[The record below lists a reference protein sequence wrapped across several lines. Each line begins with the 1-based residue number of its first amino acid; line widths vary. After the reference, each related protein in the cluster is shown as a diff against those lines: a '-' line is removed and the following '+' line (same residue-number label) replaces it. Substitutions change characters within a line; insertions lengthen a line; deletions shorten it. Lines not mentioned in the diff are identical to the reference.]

1 MLLVGSP
8 AKLDKGIGANAV
20 YKYNLKNLPYTVIII
35 INDKTVTTNPPIN
48 VTAHNGID
56 SKKPQDSIAVIIELG
71 KVLFELKVILAVDI
85 IFAVIMKAPSSAV
98 RFTEASK
105 LLDYGFSTYTYKQFA
120 NAGDVLKNVEINK
133 GVNSSL
139 NLVYEENTGTLI
151 KKGEDKNIDE
161 ILTIENNI
169 SAPISKWQ
177 RLGQIPYNLNGSTI
191 SSVNLVAQN
200 DIKKIGVLSFP
211 KKVLLT
217 WLRLLR

>member
-1 MLLVGSP
+1 
-8 AKLDKGIGANAV
+8 
-20 YKYNLKNLPYTVIII
+20 
-35 INDKTVTTNPPIN
+35 
-48 VTAHNGID
+48 
-56 SKKPQDSIAVIIELG
+56 
-71 KVLFELKVILAVDI
+71 
-85 IFAVIMKAPSSAV
+85 MKAPSSAV

-169 SAPISKWQ
+169 SAPISKGQ

-200 DIKKIGVLSFP
+200 DIKKIGVLSFS

>member
-1 MLLVGSP
+1 
-8 AKLDKGIGANAV
+8 
-20 YKYNLKNLPYTVIII
+20 
-35 INDKTVTTNPPIN
+35 
-48 VTAHNGID
+48 
-56 SKKPQDSIAVIIELG
+56 
-71 KVLFELKVILAVDI
+71 
-85 IFAVIMKAPSSAV
+85 MKAPSSAV

-139 NLVYEENTGTLI
+139 NLVYEENAGTLI
-151 KKGEDKNIDE
+151 KKGEDKNIEE

-169 SAPISKWQ
+169 SAPISKGQ
-177 RLGQIPYNLNGSTI
+177 RLGQISYNLNGSTI

-200 DIKKIGVLSFP
+200 DIKKIGFLSFSE
-211 KKVLLT
+211 KVLLT